1 MKNFNSSC
9 IVLKHMEGLKQTK
22 PIQTNPNPQTNKK
35 TYKKEKQNSMD
46 HLPKKIIRKNES
58 GCCGYCLN

>member
-22 PIQTNPNPQTNKK
+22 PIQTNPNPQTNKQK
-35 TYKKEKQNSMD
+35 GKAELYGS
-46 HLPKKIIRKNES
+46 PS
-58 GCCGYCLN
+58 